1 LKLFV
6 VQKDH
11 IRTFAEASDSISP
24 TTAQSLLDLV
34 TMSQSWEEII
44 LPDCKKPCLQGLY
57 PTKDINTNDKL
68 SQALALVQSTTSFP
82 LPALPGSITRQM
94 QLVTELQQEYSSHP
108 IVVAKEE
115 EKVLQALKYVAKLKD
130 PVEFVNKVT
139 SSSSSSSS
147 RVGSVDTT
155 ETKVDVYAW
164 KMFQNVLALLQNFGA
179 LNGTVAT
186 ELGQLVGSLSSD
198 NELWLGLVLQ
208 HPIVLSMN
216 EAELSGLICA
226 VVVDGY
232 KASNANFVN
241 KPSENMKVGTSFSV
255 SSFLLYVYAMLLVM
269 K

>member
-1 LKLFV
+1 M

-11 IRTFAEASDSISP
+11 IRTFAEASDSIPP

-34 TMSQSWEEII
+34 TMSQSWEEIT

-57 PTKDINTNDKL
+57 PTIDIDTNDKL
-68 SQALALVQSTTSFP
+68 SQALALVQSTSSFP
-82 LPALPGSITRQM
+82 LPAIPGSITRQR

-115 EKVLQALKYVAKLKD
+115 EQVLQALKYVAKLKD

-139 SSSSSSSS
+139 SSSST
-147 RVGSVDTT
+147 RGGGSVDAIS

-241 KPSENMKVGTSFSV
+241 KPSENMKVGR
-255 SSFLLYVYAMLLVM
+255 
-269 K
+269 

>member
-1 LKLFV
+1 
-6 VQKDH
+6 
-11 IRTFAEASDSISP
+11 
-24 TTAQSLLDLV
+24 
-34 TMSQSWEEII
+34 MSQSWEEIT

-57 PTKDINTNDKL
+57 PTIDIDTNDKL
-68 SQALALVQSTTSFP
+68 SQALALVQSTSSFP
-82 LPALPGSITRQM
+82 LPAIPGSITRQR

-115 EKVLQALKYVAKLKD
+115 EQVLQALKYVAKLKD

-139 SSSSSSSS
+139 SSSSSST
-147 RVGSVDTT
+147 RGGGNSVDAIS

-241 KPSENMKVGTSFSV
+241 KPSENMKVGR
-255 SSFLLYVYAMLLVM
+255 
-269 K
+269 

>member
-11 IRTFAEASDSISP
+11 IRTFAEASDSIPP

-57 PTKDINTNDKL
+57 SMKDIIDTNDKL
-68 SQALALVQSTTSFP
+68 SQALVLVQSTTSFP

-115 EKVLQALKYVAKLKD
+115 ELVLQALKYVAKLKD

-147 RVGSVDTT
+147 RGGSVDAT

-241 KPSENMKVGTSFSV
+241 KPSENMKV
-255 SSFLLYVYAMLLVM
+255 
-269 K
+269 

>member
-1 LKLFV
+1 M

-57 PTKDINTNDKL
+57 PTKDIDTNDKL
-68 SQALALVQSTTSFP
+68 SQALALVQSTTSFL
-82 LPALPGSITRQM
+82 LPTLPGSITRQM

-115 EKVLQALKYVAKLKD
+115 EQVLQALKYVAKLKD

-139 SSSSSSSS
+139 SLSSSSSKG
-147 RVGSVDTT
+147 GSVDST
-155 ETKVDVYAW
+155 ENKVDVYAW

-241 KPSENMKVGTSFSV
+241 KPSENMKVGISYSV